1 MQKLI
6 GSCSSVSQKAFN
18 ENPVVFIFI
27 LYGNVQVFEDLEASQ
42 FYSFFKN
49 STTHITPNSPRHC
62 EPSSRLNL
70 EMRLCLSEPRALA
83 PDSNLASLQW
93 QRLARNIFGAAAAA
107 WCRVWRRTGQAT
119 GRTLVTCAKLKTVS
133 KVQTNRSSSNVIV

>member
-62 EPSSRLNL
+62 EPSSRLNP

-83 PDSNLASLQW
+83 PDSLVAEAGPKYIWGCRRRLVQSMAAHWASKLQ
-93 QRLARNIFGAAAAA
+93 GA
-107 WCRVWRRTGQAT
+107 
-119 GRTLVTCAKLKTVS
+119 LL
-133 KVQTNRSSSNVIV
+133 